1 MLKRHFTIMVVPDAC
16 ATMRRFHARGTQLA
30 WAAGVVALVAVLAL
44 AAPLFMTWNRGL
56 ANERDSLRAERD
68 QLEARS
74 AEVEETLSELRTQLD
89 LFEQR
94 TEKLAFLA
102 GLELPSL
109 GLGGQGYSRGVDD
122 LDTAE
127 RVELFRSEA
136 SDLADAGT
144 LLERRLET
152 VEQAYGEQSERLSRI
167 PSIVPVRGLIGSGF
181 GWRRDPFTGM
191 RQYHRGLDVSAP
203 EGTPIHAPADGIIV
217 KTENNGGYG
226 KVIYIS
232 HGDGLVTRYG
242 HVSAFKA
249 RPGQRVRR
257 GDVVALVGNTGRST
271 APHLHYEVLLR
282 GKPVNPMKFISDEG
296 LFY

>member
-1 MLKRHFTIMVVPDAC
+1 MLKRHFTIMVVPDARG
-16 ATMRRFHARGTQLA
+16 TMRRFHVRGSQLA
-30 WAAGVVALVAVLAL
+30 WAAGVVSLLALFAL
-44 AAPLFMTWNRGL
+44 AAPVFMTWNRGL
-56 ANERDSLRAERD
+56 AHERDALRAERD

-109 GLGGQGYSRGVDD
+109 GLGAQGYSRGIDD
-122 LDTAE
+122 LDTSE

-167 PSIVPVRGLIGSGF
+167 PSIIPVRGLVGSGF
-181 GWRRDPFTGM
+181 GWRRDPFTGR

-217 KTENNGGYG
+217 KTETNGGYG

-242 HVSAFKA
+242 HVSAYKA

-271 APHLHYEVLLR
+271 APHLHYEVLLQ

>member
-1 MLKRHFTIMVVPDAC
+1 MVVPDARG
-16 ATMRRFHARGTQLA
+16 TMRRFHVRGTQLA
-30 WAAGVVALVAVLAL
+30 WAAGVVALLAVMAL
-44 AAPLFMTWNRGL
+44 AAPVFMTWNRGL
-56 ANERDSLRAERD
+56 ASERDTLRAERD

-74 AEVEETLSELRTQLD
+74 AEVEQTLSELRTQLD

-109 GLGGQGYSRGVDD
+109 GLGAQGYSRGVDE
-122 LDTAE
+122 LGTSE

-181 GWRRDPFTGM
+181 GWRRDPFTGR

-203 EGTPIHAPADGIIV
+203 EGTPIHAPADGIVV
-217 KTENNGGYG
+217 KTETNGGYG

-242 HVSAFKA
+242 HVSAYKA
-249 RPGQRVRR
+249 RPGQRVSR

-271 APHLHYEVLLR
+271 APHLHYEVLLQ